1 MASGFLFNVD
11 QGRFAHE
18 NVVYS
23 STVESELREKKG
35 RKEKKK
41 EKIW

>member
-11 QGRFAHE
+11 QGRFARE

-23 STVESELREKKG
+23 STVESELKEKQGRE
-35 RKEKKK
+35 EKKK